1 MRIFRNVAL
10 AMLILTATLII
21 FVCSYFNYQISPV
34 SSNSTLKTVIIE
46 EGSIS
51 DIANTLKENSLI
63 RDVTMFKV
71 YIKLTGKSNLKAST
85 YELSENM
92 GVKKIVEILENGNS
106 YNPDEVK
113 ITFKEGINMRE
124 IASLISENTSNSEDD
139 VYNLLKDDTYLDE
152 LINSYWFITDDIKN
166 NKIYYSLEGYLYPD
180 TYIYTNKN
188 VTVKEIFKKML
199 DEMNDK
205 LTPYKEEINNSDL
218 SIHEILT
225 LASIVE
231 LEGASSS
238 DRNGVAGV
246 FYNRLNSDM
255 TLGSDVTTYYGLKL
269 DMSERDLTKAELN
282 DCNNYNTRCSTFT
295 GLPVSPICIASIES
309 IEAVLEPTNHDY
321 YYFVA
326 DKNKKTYFT
335 KTYDE
340 HLSMVSKLKDEGLF
354 FEYQ

>member
-1 MRIFRNVAL
+1 
-10 AMLILTATLII
+10 MLEEM
-21 FVCSYFNYQISPV
+21 
-34 SSNSTLKTVIIE
+34 SS
-46 EGSIS
+46 
-51 DIANTLKENSLI
+51 
-63 RDVTMFKV
+63 
-71 YIKLTGKSNLKAST
+71 KLSG
-85 YELSENM
+85 
-92 GVKKIVEILENGNS
+92 
-106 YNPDEVK
+106 
-113 ITFKEGINMRE
+113 
-124 IASLISENTSNSEDD
+124 
-139 VYNLLKDDTYLDE
+139 
-152 LINSYWFITDDIKN
+152 
-166 NKIYYSLEGYLYPD
+166 
-180 TYIYTNKN
+180 
-188 VTVKEIFKKML
+188 
-199 DEMNDK
+199 
-205 LTPYKEEINNSDL
+205 YKEEINNSKY

-246 FYNRLNSDM
+246 FYNRLNSGM
-255 TLGSDVTTYYGLKL
+255 TLGSDVTTYYGLKIN
-269 DMSERDLTKAELN
+269 MSDRDLTKAELN

-354 FEYQ
+354 FEY

>member
-10 AMLILTATLII
+10 AMLILTTTLVI

-34 SSNSTLKTVIIE
+34 SDNNTLKTVVIE
-46 EGSIS
+46 EGGIS
-51 DIANTLKENSLI
+51 DIANTLKENNLI

-92 GVKKIVEILENGNS
+92 GVKKIVEILEDGNS

-113 ITFKEGINMRE
+113 ITFKEGINVRK
-124 IASLISENTSNSEDD
+124 IASLISENTNNSEED
-139 VYNLLKDDTYLDE
+139 VYDLLKNSEYLDE
-152 LINSYWFITDDIKN
+152 LIDSYWFITDDIKDN
-166 NKIYYSLEGYLYPD
+166 RIYYSLEGYLYPD
-180 TYIYTNKN
+180 TYIFMNKD
-188 VTVKEIFKKML
+188 VSVKEIFKKML
-199 DEMNDK
+199 DEMNEK
-205 LTPYKEEINNSDL
+205 LTPYKEKINNSNL

-246 FYNRLNSDM
+246 FYNRLDSGM

-269 DMSERDLTKAELN
+269 DMSERDLTKSELN
-282 DCNNYNTRCSTFT
+282 DCNSYNTRCSTFT
-295 GLPVSPICIASIES
+295 GLPVSPICNSSIES

-340 HLSMVSKLKDEGLF
+340 HLSMVSKLKDEDLF
-354 FEYQ
+354 YEY

>member
-10 AMLILTATLII
+10 AVLILSTALII
-21 FVCSYFNYQISPV
+21 FVCSYFNYNIAPV
-34 SSNSTLKTVIIE
+34 SNDSTLKTVVIE
-46 EGSIS
+46 EGGIS
-51 DIANTLKENSLI
+51 DIANTLKENNLI

-71 YIKLTGKSNLKAST
+71 YIKLTGRSNLKAST

-92 GVKKIVEILENGNS
+92 GVKKIVEILESGNS

-113 ITFKEGINMRE
+113 ITFKEGINVRE
-124 IASLISENTSNSEDD
+124 IANLISENTNNSEED
-139 VYNLLKDDTYLDE
+139 VYNLLNDNSYLDE
-152 LINSYWFITDDIKN
+152 LIDSYWFITDDIKN

-180 TYIYTNKN
+180 TYIYTNKD
-188 VTVKEIFKKML
+188 VSVKEIFKKML

-205 LTPYKEEINNSDL
+205 LTPYKEQINNNEL
-218 SIHEILT
+218 SIHELLT

-246 FYNRLNSDM
+246 FYNRLESDM

-295 GLPVSPICIASIES
+295 GLPVSPICIPSIES
-309 IEAVLEPTNHDY
+309 IKAVIDPTNHEY

-335 KTYDE
+335 KTYNE

-354 FEYQ
+354 FEY

>member
-10 AMLILTATLII
+10 AVLILSTALII
-21 FVCSYFNYQISPV
+21 FVCSYFNYNIAPV
-34 SSNSTLKTVIIE
+34 SNDSTLKTVVIE
-46 EGSIS
+46 EGGIS
-51 DIANTLKENSLI
+51 DIANALKENNLI

-71 YIKLTGKSNLKAST
+71 YIKLTGRSNLKAST

-92 GVKKIVEILENGNS
+92 GVKKIVEILESGNS

-113 ITFKEGINMRE
+113 ITFKEGINVRE
-124 IASLISENTSNSEDD
+124 IANLISENTNNSEED
-139 VYNLLKDDTYLDE
+139 VYNLLNDNSYLDE
-152 LINSYWFITDDIKN
+152 LIDSYWFITDDIKN

-180 TYIYTNKN
+180 TYIYTNKD
-188 VTVKEIFKKML
+188 VSVKEIFKKML

-205 LTPYKEEINNSDL
+205 LTPYKEQINNNEL
-218 SIHEILT
+218 SIHELLT

-246 FYNRLNSDM
+246 FYNRLESDM

-295 GLPVSPICIASIES
+295 GLPVSPICIPSIES
-309 IEAVLEPTNHDY
+309 IEAVIDPTNHEY

-335 KTYDE
+335 KTYNE

-354 FEYQ
+354 FEY

>member
-10 AMLILTATLII
+10 AVLILSTALII
-21 FVCSYFNYQISPV
+21 FVCSYFNYNIAPV
-34 SSNSTLKTVIIE
+34 SNDSTLKTVVIE
-46 EGSIS
+46 EGGIS
-51 DIANTLKENSLI
+51 DIANTLKENNLI
-63 RDVTMFKV
+63 RDITMFKV
-71 YIKLTGKSNLKAST
+71 YIKLTGRSNLKAST

-92 GVKKIVEILENGNS
+92 GVKKIVEILESGNS

-113 ITFKEGINMRE
+113 ITFKEGINVRE
-124 IASLISENTSNSEDD
+124 IANLISENTNNSEED
-139 VYNLLKDDTYLDE
+139 VYNLLNDNSYLDE
-152 LINSYWFITDDIKN
+152 LIDSYWFITDDIKN

-180 TYIYTNKN
+180 TYIYTNKD
-188 VTVKEIFKKML
+188 VSVKEIFKKML

-205 LTPYKEEINNSDL
+205 LTPYKEQINNNKL
-218 SIHEILT
+218 SIHELLT

-246 FYNRLNSDM
+246 FYNRLESDM

-269 DMSERDLTKAELN
+269 DMSQRDLTKAELN

-295 GLPVSPICIASIES
+295 GLPVSPICIPSIES
-309 IEAVLEPTNHDY
+309 IEAVIDPTNHEY

-326 DKNKKTYFT
+326 DKNKKIYFT
-335 KTYDE
+335 KTYNE

-354 FEYQ
+354 FEY

>member
-10 AMLILTATLII
+10 AVLILSTTLVI
-21 FVCSYFNYQISPV
+21 FICSYFNYNIAPV
-34 SSNSTLKTVIIE
+34 SSDSTLKTVVIE
-46 EGSIS
+46 EGGIS
-51 DIANTLKENSLI
+51 DIANTLKENNLI
-63 RDVTMFKV
+63 RDETMFKV
-71 YIKLTGKSNLKAST
+71 YIKLTGKTNLKAST

-92 GVKKIVEILENGNS
+92 GVKKIVEILESGNS

-113 ITFKEGINMRE
+113 ITFKEGINVRE
-124 IASLISENTSNSEDD
+124 IANLISENTNNSEED
-139 VYNLLKDDTYLDE
+139 VYNLLNDNSYLDE
-152 LINSYWFITDDIKN
+152 LIDSYWFITDDIKN

-180 TYIYTNKN
+180 TYIYTNKD
-188 VTVKEIFKKML
+188 VSVKEIFKKML

-205 LTPYKEEINNSDL
+205 LTPYKEQINNNEL
-218 SIHEILT
+218 SIHELLT

-246 FYNRLNSDM
+246 FYNRLESDM

-295 GLPVSPICIASIES
+295 GLPVSPICIPSIES
-309 IEAVLEPTNHDY
+309 IEAVIEPTNHEY

-335 KTYDE
+335 KTYNE

-354 FEYQ
+354 FEY

>member
-10 AMLILTATLII
+10 AVLILSTALII
-21 FVCSYFNYQISPV
+21 FVCSYFNYNIAPV
-34 SSNSTLKTVIIE
+34 SSDSTLKTVVIE
-46 EGSIS
+46 EGGIS
-51 DIANTLKENSLI
+51 DIANTLKENNLI
-63 RDVTMFKV
+63 RDETMFKV
-71 YIKLTGKSNLKAST
+71 YIKLTGKTNLKAST

-92 GVKKIVEILENGNS
+92 GVKKIVEILESGNS

-113 ITFKEGINMRE
+113 ITFKEGINVRE
-124 IASLISENTSNSEDD
+124 IANLISENTNNSEED
-139 VYNLLKDDTYLDE
+139 VYNLLNDNSYLDE
-152 LINSYWFITDDIKN
+152 LIDSYWFITDDIKN

-180 TYIYTNKN
+180 TYIYTNKD
-188 VTVKEIFKKML
+188 VSVKEIFKKML

-205 LTPYKEEINNSDL
+205 LTPYKEQINNNEL
-218 SIHEILT
+218 SIHELLT

-246 FYNRLNSDM
+246 FYNRLESDM

-269 DMSERDLTKAELN
+269 DMSDRDLTKAELN

-295 GLPVSPICIASIES
+295 GLPVSPICIPSIES
-309 IEAVLEPTNHDY
+309 IKAVIDPTNHEY

-335 KTYDE
+335 KTYNE

-354 FEYQ
+354 FEY

>member
-10 AMLILTATLII
+10 AVLILSTTLVI
-21 FVCSYFNYQISPV
+21 FICSYFNYNIAPV
-34 SSNSTLKTVIIE
+34 SSDSTLKTVVIE
-46 EGSIS
+46 EGGIS
-51 DIANTLKENSLI
+51 DIANTLKENNLI
-63 RDVTMFKV
+63 RDETMFKV
-71 YIKLTGKSNLKAST
+71 YIKLTGKTNLKAST

-92 GVKKIVEILENGNS
+92 GVKKIVEILESGNS

-113 ITFKEGINMRE
+113 ITFKEGINVRE
-124 IASLISENTSNSEDD
+124 IANLISENTNNSEED
-139 VYNLLKDDTYLDE
+139 VYNLLNDNSYLDE
-152 LINSYWFITDDIKN
+152 LIDSYWFITDDIKN

-180 TYIYTNKN
+180 TYIYTNKD
-188 VTVKEIFKKML
+188 VSVKEIFKKML

-205 LTPYKEEINNSDL
+205 LTPYKEQINNNEL
-218 SIHEILT
+218 SIHELLT

-246 FYNRLNSDM
+246 FYNRLESDM

-295 GLPVSPICIASIES
+295 GLPVSPICIPSIES
-309 IEAVLEPTNHDY
+309 IEAVIEPTNHEY
-321 YYFVA
+321 FYFVA

-335 KTYDE
+335 KTYNE

-354 FEYQ
+354 FEY

>member
-10 AMLILTATLII
+10 AMLILTTTLVI
-21 FVCSYFNYQISPV
+21 FVCSYFNYQIAPV
-34 SSNSTLKTVIIE
+34 SSNSTLKTVVIE
-46 EGSIS
+46 KGGIS
-51 DIANTLKENSLI
+51 DIADTLKENNLI
-63 RDVTMFKV
+63 KDVTMFKV
-71 YIKLTGKSNLKAST
+71 YIKLTGKTNLKAST

-92 GVKKIVEILENGNS
+92 GVKKIVEILESGNS
-106 YNPDEVK
+106 YNPNEVK

-124 IASLISENTSNSEDD
+124 IAKLISENTNNSEED
-139 VYNLLKDDTYLDE
+139 VYTLLKDKEYLDE
-152 LINSYWFITDDIKN
+152 LINSYWFIRDDIKDD
-166 NKIYYSLEGYLYPD
+166 KIYYSLEGYLYPD
-180 TYIYTNKN
+180 TYIYTNKD
-188 VTVKEIFKKML
+188 VSVKEIFKKML

-205 LTPYKEEINNSDL
+205 LTPYKEQMNNNEL
-218 SIHEILT
+218 SIHELLT

-238 DRNGVAGV
+238 DRNGVAGI
-246 FYNRLNSDM
+246 FYNRLNTGM

-282 DCNNYNTRCSTFT
+282 DCNNYNTRCSTFKK
-295 GLPVSPICIASIES
+295 LPVSPICIASIES
-309 IEAVLEPTNHDY
+309 IEAVLEPTKHEY

-340 HLSMVSKLKDEGLF
+340 HLSMVNKLKDEGLF
-354 FEYQ
+354 FEY

>member
-1 MRIFRNVAL
+1 MRIFRNMAL
-10 AMLILTATLII
+10 AMLILTSALII
-21 FVCSYFNYQISPV
+21 FVCSYFNYQIGPV
-34 SSNSTLKTVIIE
+34 SKNNTLKTVVIE
-46 EGSIS
+46 KGGIS
-51 DIANTLKENSLI
+51 DIANTLKENNLI
-63 RDVTMFKV
+63 RDETMFKV
-71 YIKLTGKSNLKAST
+71 YVKLTGKTNLKAST

-92 GVKKIVEILENGNS
+92 GVKKIVEILESGND

-124 IASLISENTSNSEDD
+124 ITSLISENTNNSEED
-139 VYNLLKDDTYLDE
+139 VYDLLKDDEYLDE
-152 LINSYWFITDDIKN
+152 LIDSYWFITEDIKDS
-166 NKIYYSLEGYLYPD
+166 KIYYSLEGYLYPD
-180 TYIYTNKN
+180 TYIFMNKD
-188 VTVKEIFKKML
+188 VSVKEIFKKML

-205 LTPYKEEINNSDL
+205 LTPYKEKINNSDL

-225 LASIVE
+225 LSSIVE

-255 TLGSDVTTYYGLKL
+255 TLGSDVTTYYGIKL

-282 DCNNYNTRCSTFT
+282 DCNNYNTRCSTFKS
-295 GLPVSPICIASIES
+295 LPVSPICIASIES
-309 IEAVLEPTNHDY
+309 IEAVLEPTEHDY

-335 KTYDE
+335 KTYEE
-340 HLSMVSKLKDEGLF
+340 HLDMVSKLKEEGLF
-354 FEYQ
+354 FEY

>member
-10 AMLILTATLII
+10 AVLILSTTLVI
-21 FVCSYFNYQISPV
+21 FICSYFNYNIAPV
-34 SSNSTLKTVIIE
+34 SSDSTLKTVVIE
-46 EGSIS
+46 EGGIS
-51 DIANTLKENSLI
+51 DIANTLKENNLI

-71 YIKLTGKSNLKAST
+71 YIKLTGKTNLKAST

-92 GVKKIVEILENGNS
+92 GVKKIVEILESGNS

-113 ITFKEGINMRE
+113 ITFKEGINIRE
-124 IASLISENTSNSEDD
+124 VAKLINENTNNSEED
-139 VYNLLKDDTYLDE
+139 VYNLLNDNSYLDE
-152 LINSYWFITDDIKN
+152 LIESYWFITDDIKN

-180 TYIYTNKN
+180 TYIYTNKD
-188 VTVKEIFKKML
+188 VSVKEIFKKML

-205 LTPYKEEINNSDL
+205 LTPYKEQINNNEL
-218 SIHEILT
+218 SIHELLT

-246 FYNRLNSDM
+246 FYNRLESDM

-295 GLPVSPICIASIES
+295 GLPVSPICIPSIES
-309 IEAVLEPTNHDY
+309 IEAVIDPTNHEY

-335 KTYDE
+335 KTYNE

-354 FEYQ
+354 FEY

>member
-10 AMLILTATLII
+10 AVLILSTALII
-21 FVCSYFNYQISPV
+21 FVCSYFNYNIAPV
-34 SSNSTLKTVIIE
+34 SNDSTLKTVVIE
-46 EGSIS
+46 EGGIS
-51 DIANTLKENSLI
+51 DIANTLKENNLI
-63 RDVTMFKV
+63 RDITMFKV
-71 YIKLTGKSNLKAST
+71 YIKLTGRSNLKAST

-92 GVKKIVEILENGNS
+92 GVKKIVEILESGNS

-113 ITFKEGINMRE
+113 ITFKEGINVRE
-124 IASLISENTSNSEDD
+124 IANLISENTNNSEED
-139 VYNLLKDDTYLDE
+139 VYNLLNDNSYLDE
-152 LINSYWFITDDIKN
+152 LIDSYWFITDDIKN

-180 TYIYTNKN
+180 TYIYTNKD
-188 VTVKEIFKKML
+188 VSVKEIFKKML

-205 LTPYKEEINNSDL
+205 LTPYKEQINNNKL
-218 SIHEILT
+218 SIHELLT

-246 FYNRLNSDM
+246 FYNRLESDM

-269 DMSERDLTKAELN
+269 DMSQRDLTKAELN

-295 GLPVSPICIASIES
+295 GLPVSPICIPSIES
-309 IEAVLEPTNHDY
+309 IEAVIDPTNHEY

-335 KTYDE
+335 KTYNE

-354 FEYQ
+354 FEY

>member
-10 AMLILTATLII
+10 AVLILSTAIII
-21 FVCSYFNYQISPV
+21 FACSYFNYQIAPV
-34 SSNSTLKTVIIE
+34 SNNDTLKTVVIDK
-46 EGSIS
+46 GSIN
-51 DIANTLKENSLI
+51 DIANTLKENNLI
-63 RDVTMFKV
+63 KDVTMFKV

-106 YNPDEVK
+106 YNPNEVK
-113 ITFKEGINMRE
+113 ITFKEGINIRE
-124 IASLISENTSNSEDD
+124 IARLISENTNNSEED
-139 VYNLLKDDTYLDE
+139 VYELLSDKEYLDE
-152 LINSYWFITDDIKN
+152 LINTYWFITDDVKDN
-166 NKIYYSLEGYLYPD
+166 RIYYSLEGYLYPN
-180 TYIYTNKN
+180 TYIYTNKD
-188 VTVKEIFKKML
+188 VSVKEIFSKML
-199 DEMNDK
+199 EEMNSK
-205 LTPYKEEINNSDL
+205 LNGYKEEINNSKY

-246 FYNRLNSDM
+246 FYNRLNSGM
-255 TLGSDVTTYYGLKL
+255 TLGSDVTTYYGLKIN
-269 DMSERDLTKAELN
+269 MSDRDLTKAELN

-295 GLPVSPICIASIES
+295 GLPVSPICISSIES

-354 FEYQ
+354 FEY

>member
-10 AMLILTATLII
+10 AVLILSTAIII
-21 FVCSYFNYQISPV
+21 FVCSYFNYQIAPV
-34 SSNSTLKTVIIE
+34 SQSDALITVVIN

-51 DIANTLKENSLI
+51 DIANTLKENNLI
-63 RDVTMFKV
+63 KDVTMFKV

-92 GVKKIVEILENGNS
+92 GVKKIVDILEDGNS

-124 IASLISENTSNSEDD
+124 IARLISENTNNSEND
-139 VYNLLKDDTYLDE
+139 VYELLSSKEYLDE
-152 LINSYWFITDDIKN
+152 LINTYWFITDAIKDN
-166 NKIYYSLEGYLYPD
+166 RIYYSLEGYLYPN
-180 TYIYTNKN
+180 TYIYTNKD
-188 VTVKEIFKKML
+188 VSVKEIFNKML
-199 DEMNDK
+199 EEMNSK
-205 LTPYKEEINNSDL
+205 LSGYKEEINNSEY

-246 FYNRLNSDM
+246 FYNRLNSGM
-255 TLGSDVTTYYGLKL
+255 TLGSDVTTYYGLKI
-269 DMSERDLTKAELN
+269 DMSDRDLTKAELN

-354 FEYQ
+354 FEY

>member
-10 AMLILTATLII
+10 AVLILSTALII
-21 FVCSYFNYQISPV
+21 FVCSYFNYNIAPV
-34 SSNSTLKTVIIE
+34 SNDSTLKTVVIE
-46 EGSIS
+46 EGGIS
-51 DIANTLKENSLI
+51 DIANTLKENNLI

-71 YIKLTGKSNLKAST
+71 YIKLTGRSNLKAST

-92 GVKKIVEILENGNS
+92 GVKKIVEILESGNS

-113 ITFKEGINMRE
+113 ITFKEGINVRE
-124 IASLISENTSNSEDD
+124 IANLISENTNNSEED
-139 VYNLLKDDTYLDE
+139 VYNLLNDNSYLDE
-152 LINSYWFITDDIKN
+152 LIDSYWFITDDIKN

-180 TYIYTNKN
+180 TYIYTNKD
-188 VTVKEIFKKML
+188 VSVKEIFKKML

-205 LTPYKEEINNSDL
+205 LTPYKEQINNNKL
-218 SIHEILT
+218 SIHELLT

-246 FYNRLNSDM
+246 FYNRLESDM

-269 DMSERDLTKAELN
+269 DMSQRDLTKAELN

-295 GLPVSPICIASIES
+295 GLPVSPICIPSIES
-309 IEAVLEPTNHDY
+309 IEAVIDPTNHEY

-335 KTYDE
+335 KTYNE

-354 FEYQ
+354 FEY

>member
-1 MRIFRNVAL
+1 MRIFRNMAL
-10 AMLILTATLII
+10 AMLILTSALII
-21 FVCSYFNYQISPV
+21 FVCSYFNYQIGPV
-34 SSNSTLKTVIIE
+34 SKNNTLKTVVIE
-46 EGSIS
+46 KGGIS
-51 DIANTLKENSLI
+51 DIANTLKENNLI

-71 YIKLTGKSNLKAST
+71 YVKLTGKTNLKAST

-92 GVKKIVEILENGNS
+92 GVKKIVEILESGND

-124 IASLISENTSNSEDD
+124 IASLISENTNNSEED
-139 VYNLLKDDTYLDE
+139 VYDLLKNDEYLDE
-152 LINSYWFITDDIKN
+152 LIDSYWFITEDIKDS
-166 NKIYYSLEGYLYPD
+166 KIYYSLEGYLYPD
-180 TYIYTNKN
+180 TYIFMNKD
-188 VTVKEIFKKML
+188 VSVKEIFKKML

-205 LTPYKEEINNSDL
+205 LTPYKEKINSSDL

-225 LASIVE
+225 LSSIIE

-255 TLGSDVTTYYGLKL
+255 TLGSDVTTYYGIKL

-282 DCNNYNTRCSTFT
+282 DCNNYNTRCSTFKS
-295 GLPVSPICIASIES
+295 LPVSPICIASIES
-309 IEAVLEPTNHDY
+309 IEAVLEPTEHDY

-335 KTYDE
+335 KTYEE
-340 HLSMVSKLKDEGLF
+340 HLDMVSKLKEEGLF
-354 FEYQ
+354 FEY

>member
-1 MRIFRNVAL
+1 MRIFRNVAF
-10 AMLILTATLII
+10 AVLILMTALII
-21 FVCSYFNYQISPV
+21 FVCSYFNYNIAPV
-34 SSNSTLKTVIIE
+34 SDDSTLKTVVIE
-46 EGSIS
+46 AGGIS
-51 DIANTLKENSLI
+51 DIANTLKENNLI

-71 YIKLTGKSNLKAST
+71 YVKLTGKSNLKASI

-92 GVKKIVEILENGNS
+92 GVKKIVEILESGNS

-113 ITFKEGINMRE
+113 ITFKEGINVRE
-124 IASLISENTSNSEDD
+124 IANLISENTNNSEED
-139 VYNLLKDDTYLDE
+139 VYNLLNDNSYLDE
-152 LINSYWFITDDIKN
+152 LIDSYWFITDDIKN

-180 TYIYTNKN
+180 TYIYTNKD
-188 VTVKEIFKKML
+188 VSVKEIFKKML

-205 LTPYKEEINNSDL
+205 LTPYKEQINNNEL
-218 SIHEILT
+218 SIHELLT

-246 FYNRLNSDM
+246 FYNRLESDM

-295 GLPVSPICIASIES
+295 ELPVSPICIPSIES
-309 IEAVLEPTNHDY
+309 IEAVIEPTNHEY

-335 KTYDE
+335 KTYNE

-354 FEYQ
+354 FEY

>member
-10 AMLILTATLII
+10 AVLILSTALII
-21 FVCSYFNYQISPV
+21 FVCSYFNYNIAPV
-34 SSNSTLKTVIIE
+34 SNDSTLKTVVIE
-46 EGSIS
+46 EGGIS
-51 DIANTLKENSLI
+51 DIANTLKENNLI
-63 RDVTMFKV
+63 RDETMFKV
-71 YIKLTGKSNLKAST
+71 YIKLTGKTNLKAST

-92 GVKKIVEILENGNS
+92 GVKKIVEILESGNS

-113 ITFKEGINMRE
+113 ITFKEGINVRE
-124 IASLISENTSNSEDD
+124 IAKLINENTNNSEED
-139 VYNLLKDDTYLDE
+139 VYNLLNDNSYLDE
-152 LINSYWFITDDIKN
+152 LIDSYWFITDDIKN

-180 TYIYTNKN
+180 TYIYTNKD
-188 VTVKEIFKKML
+188 VSVKEIFKKML

-205 LTPYKEEINNSDL
+205 LTPYKEQINNNEL
-218 SIHEILT
+218 SIHELLT

-246 FYNRLNSDM
+246 FYNRLESDM

-295 GLPVSPICIASIES
+295 GLPVSPICIPSIES
-309 IEAVLEPTNHDY
+309 IKAVIEPTNHEY

-335 KTYDE
+335 KTYNE

-354 FEYQ
+354 FEY

>member
-139 VYNLLKDDTYLDE
+139 VYNLLKDDTYLNE

>member
-10 AMLILTATLII
+10 AVLILSTTLVI
-21 FVCSYFNYQISPV
+21 FICSYFNYNIAPV
-34 SSNSTLKTVIIE
+34 SNDSTLKTVVIE
-46 EGSIS
+46 EGGIS
-51 DIANTLKENSLI
+51 DIANTLKENNLI
-63 RDVTMFKV
+63 RDETMFKV
-71 YIKLTGKSNLKAST
+71 YIKLTGRSNLKAST

-92 GVKKIVEILENGNS
+92 GVKKIVEILESGNS

-113 ITFKEGINMRE
+113 ITFKEGINVRE
-124 IASLISENTSNSEDD
+124 IANLISENTNNSEED
-139 VYNLLKDDTYLDE
+139 VYNLLNDNSYLDE
-152 LINSYWFITDDIKN
+152 LIDSYWFITDDIKN

-180 TYIYTNKN
+180 TYIYTNKD
-188 VTVKEIFKKML
+188 VSVKEIFKKML

-205 LTPYKEEINNSDL
+205 LTPYKEQINNNEL
-218 SIHEILT
+218 SIHELLT

-246 FYNRLNSDM
+246 FYNRLESDM

-295 GLPVSPICIASIES
+295 GLPVSPICIPSIES
-309 IEAVLEPTNHDY
+309 IKAVIDPTNHEY

-335 KTYDE
+335 KTYNE

-354 FEYQ
+354 FEY

>member
-10 AMLILTATLII
+10 AVLILSTTLVI
-21 FVCSYFNYQISPV
+21 FICSYFNYNIAPV
-34 SSNSTLKTVIIE
+34 SSDSALKTVVIE
-46 EGSIS
+46 EGGIS
-51 DIANTLKENSLI
+51 DIANTLKENNLI
-63 RDVTMFKV
+63 RDETMFKV
-71 YIKLTGKSNLKAST
+71 YIKLTGKTNLKAST

-92 GVKKIVEILENGNS
+92 GVKKIVEILESGNS

-113 ITFKEGINMRE
+113 ITFKEGINVRE
-124 IASLISENTSNSEDD
+124 IANLISENTNNSEED
-139 VYNLLKDDTYLDE
+139 VYNLLNDNSYLDE
-152 LINSYWFITDDIKN
+152 LIDSYWFITDDIKN

-180 TYIYTNKN
+180 TYIYTNKD
-188 VTVKEIFKKML
+188 VSVKEIFKKML

-205 LTPYKEEINNSDL
+205 LTPYKEQINNNEL
-218 SIHEILT
+218 SIHELLT

-246 FYNRLNSDM
+246 FYNRLESDM

-295 GLPVSPICIASIES
+295 GLPVSPICIPSIES
-309 IEAVLEPTNHDY
+309 IKAVIEPTNHEY

-335 KTYDE
+335 KTYNE

-354 FEYQ
+354 FEY

>member
-1 MRIFRNVAL
+1 MRIFRNMAL
-10 AMLILTATLII
+10 AMLILTSALII
-21 FVCSYFNYQISPV
+21 FVCSYFNYQIGPV
-34 SSNSTLKTVIIE
+34 SKNNTLKTVVIE
-46 EGSIS
+46 KGGIS
-51 DIANTLKENSLI
+51 DIANTLKENNLI
-63 RDVTMFKV
+63 KDETMFKV
-71 YIKLTGKSNLKAST
+71 YVKLTGKTNLKAST

-92 GVKKIVEILENGNS
+92 GVKKIVEILESGND

-124 IASLISENTSNSEDD
+124 ITSLISENTNNSEED
-139 VYNLLKDDTYLDE
+139 VYDLLKDDEYLDE
-152 LINSYWFITDDIKN
+152 LIDSYWFITEDIKDS
-166 NKIYYSLEGYLYPD
+166 KIYYSLEGYLYPD
-180 TYIYTNKN
+180 TYIFMNKD
-188 VTVKEIFKKML
+188 VSVKEIFKKML

-205 LTPYKEEINNSDL
+205 LTPYKEKINNSDL

-225 LASIVE
+225 LSSIVE

-255 TLGSDVTTYYGLKL
+255 TLGSDVTTYYGIKL

-282 DCNNYNTRCSTFT
+282 DCNNYNTRCSTFKS
-295 GLPVSPICIASIES
+295 LPVSPICIASIES
-309 IEAVLEPTNHDY
+309 IEAVLEPTEHDY

-335 KTYDE
+335 KTYEE
-340 HLSMVSKLKDEGLF
+340 HLDMVSKLKEEGLF
-354 FEYQ
+354 FEY

>member
-10 AMLILTATLII
+10 AVLILSTALII
-21 FVCSYFNYQISPV
+21 FVCSYFNYNIAPV
-34 SSNSTLKTVIIE
+34 SNDSTLKTVVIE
-46 EGSIS
+46 EGGIS
-51 DIANTLKENSLI
+51 DIANTLKENNLI

-71 YIKLTGKSNLKAST
+71 YIKLTGRSNLKAST

-92 GVKKIVEILENGNS
+92 GVKKIVEILESGNS

-113 ITFKEGINMRE
+113 TTFKEGINVRE
-124 IASLISENTSNSEDD
+124 IANLISENTNNSEED
-139 VYNLLKDDTYLDE
+139 VYNLLNDNSYLDE
-152 LINSYWFITDDIKN
+152 LIDSYWFITDDIKN

-180 TYIYTNKN
+180 TYIYTNKD
-188 VTVKEIFKKML
+188 VSVKEIFKKML

-205 LTPYKEEINNSDL
+205 LTPYKEQINNNEL
-218 SIHEILT
+218 SIHELLT

-246 FYNRLNSDM
+246 FYNRLESDM

-295 GLPVSPICIASIES
+295 GLPVSPICIPSIES
-309 IEAVLEPTNHDY
+309 IKAVIEPTNHEY

-335 KTYDE
+335 KTYNE

-354 FEYQ
+354 FEY

>member
-139 VYNLLKDDTYLDE
+139 VYNLLKDNTYLDE

-205 LTPYKEEINNSDL
+205 LTPYKKEINNSDL

>member
-1 MRIFRNVAL
+1 
-10 AMLILTATLII
+10 MLILMTALII
-21 FVCSYFNYQISPV
+21 FVCSYFNYNIAPV
-34 SSNSTLKTVIIE
+34 SDDSTLKTVVIE
-46 EGSIS
+46 AGGIS
-51 DIANTLKENSLI
+51 DIANTLKENNLI

-71 YIKLTGKSNLKAST
+71 YVKLTGKSNLKASI

-92 GVKKIVEILENGNS
+92 GVKKIVEILESGNS

-113 ITFKEGINMRE
+113 ITFKEGINVRE
-124 IASLISENTSNSEDD
+124 IANLISENTNNSEED
-139 VYNLLKDDTYLDE
+139 VYNLLNDNSYLDE
-152 LINSYWFITDDIKN
+152 LIDSYWFITDDIKN

-180 TYIYTNKN
+180 TYIYTNKD
-188 VTVKEIFKKML
+188 VSVKEIFKKML

-205 LTPYKEEINNSDL
+205 LTPYKEQINNNEL
-218 SIHEILT
+218 SIHELLT

-246 FYNRLNSDM
+246 FYNRLESDM

-295 GLPVSPICIASIES
+295 ELPVSPICIPSIES
-309 IEAVLEPTNHDY
+309 IEAVIEPTNHEY

-335 KTYDE
+335 KTYNE

-354 FEYQ
+354 FEY

>member
-10 AMLILTATLII
+10 AMLIFTAALII

-34 SSNSTLKTVIIE
+34 SNNSTLKTVVIGA
-46 EGSIS
+46 GSIS
-51 DIANTLKENSLI
+51 DIANTLKENNLI
-63 RDVTMFKV
+63 RDETMFKV

-106 YNPDEVK
+106 YNPNEVK
-113 ITFKEGINMRE
+113 ITFKEGINVRE
-124 IASLISENTSNSEDD
+124 VAKLISENTNNSEED
-139 VYNLLKDDTYLDE
+139 VYNLLNDKDYLDE
-152 LINSYWFITDDIKN
+152 LINDYWFITEDVKDSR
-166 NKIYYSLEGYLYPD
+166 IYYSLEGYLYPD
-180 TYIYTNKN
+180 TYIYTDTD
-188 VTVKEIFKKML
+188 VSVKEIFKKML

-205 LTPYKEEINNSDL
+205 LTPYKDEINNNEL

-246 FYNRLNSDM
+246 FYNRMDSGM

-269 DMSERDLTKAELN
+269 NMSDRDLTKAEIN

-354 FEYQ
+354 FEY